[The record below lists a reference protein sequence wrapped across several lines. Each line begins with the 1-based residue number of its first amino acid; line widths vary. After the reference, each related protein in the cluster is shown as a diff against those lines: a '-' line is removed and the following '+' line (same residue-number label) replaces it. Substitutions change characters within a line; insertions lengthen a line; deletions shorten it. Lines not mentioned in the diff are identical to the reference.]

1 MGKSPNDFSCRV
13 FIMTDSYYLLIVK
26 LFFNIMALLWIF
38 KAVTQRSK
46 ELLTFSPTQW
56 TASVCV
62 LLHAA
67 LSRGK
72 PEVSKPFLCSGAHK
86 ACLSLCKPA

>member
-1 MGKSPNDFSCRV
+1 MGKSPNDFSCCV
-13 FIMTDSYYLLIVK
+13 FIITDSYYLLIVK

-86 ACLSLCKPA
+86 AMFELM